1 MIVYNT
7 KAFTAR
13 ILVIAIGLCWLAIVP
28 LTAGCSPFS
37 TIKKTTLTI
46 KKTTKRI
53 TNVFDF
59 SNENL
64 KKKVGLALFENKT
77 LISGLN
83 FEETFPDNLA
93 TAINEACPDVL
104 LVKPGEAERRD
115 RLVELPR
122 QASGRVDTL
131 ALAKAGRQ
139 LGYNAIVT
147 GALIDLK
154 TNTKKSGILLFKDT
168 HYFIQV
174 KIMVEVYDTET
185 GAKLLDESYLDKI
198 EVETTESEP
207 GAEYTFDIPAINEAL
222 LNLANI
228 MGEKICESVSRQ
240 PWQGYIVAINGD
252 EVAISSGSEAGLNVG
267 QILEVYDSLK
277 IIEGANNQ
285 RFFIPGLKTGEIKI
299 TAVDPDRAKAVAVS
313 GNVIWAGSTV
323 KLKE

>member
-104 LVKPGEAERRD
+104 LVKPGEAER
-115 RLVELPR
+115 
-122 QASGRVDTL
+122 
-131 ALAKAGRQ
+131 KA
-139 LGYNAIVT
+139 
-147 GALIDLK
+147 
-154 TNTKKSGILLFKDT
+154 
-168 HYFIQV
+168 
-174 KIMVEVYDTET
+174 
-185 GAKLLDESYLDKI
+185 
-198 EVETTESEP
+198 
-207 GAEYTFDIPAINEAL
+207 
-222 LNLANI
+222 
-228 MGEKICESVSRQ
+228 
-240 PWQGYIVAINGD
+240 
-252 EVAISSGSEAGLNVG
+252 
-267 QILEVYDSLK
+267 SLK
-277 IIEGANNQ
+277 IS
-285 RFFIPGLKTGEIKI
+285 P
-299 TAVDPDRAKAVAVS
+299 KA
-313 GNVIWAGSTV
+313 AGSVGTPFCNKPTGRSRLTRV
-323 KLKE
+323 RIFGGSPAAACTSIISSKSSRKATPKHFFFLRDDFGTTNQSIPPKCRE